1 MSVLW
6 RIVSVGAL
14 ALSGGLLVLAVVSVR
29 KEQRV
34 RPGFDLLRLGISL
47 TTTALM
53 ARFLGVETSEGLM
66 GLGLLLGILFGLWE
80 GLHLKVRFLGSRA
93 FARRTLLGIV
103 AWGAGVLVVQ
113 LAGVA
118 DRVGMADLGLS
129 LSFVG
134 VGQIVGLLTGRWEV
148 VLGSRRAGLGGAA
161 AAVLGVLLGM
171 GLLAPP
177 PARAQAAVDLRA
189 VMAGQAAGLSVE
201 VRGNG
206 TYFGPA
212 LTLYFVNE
220 TGSDA
225 TVAVPVGLQFLP
237 EDETTQTM
245 IGAGGEMLVVPGS
258 EEAKASGRAQS
269 VPGRGEAFTTQIE
282 AFCGEYHDDIPT
294 SDDIFTAGPLVTGA
308 EAGVIGLINQEG
320 VFGLDQQWAVWH
332 FTDGMDVSGSATA
345 SELVEHGGGTGFFG
359 GTGGCECDEFRDEGT
374 APLGEVPHCDC
385 ATFSAGEGAR
395 TSMLGLVGS
404 ALLLLSGFSAS
415 GNSLASVASAWRSG
429 KVRGLHDLAAGVTPP
444 GPPAWRMVGEELT
457 RGRAAAVLGGLP
469 PGLGEKAHD
478 LLAARLQS
486 EQSGQWA
493 EAVKR
498 ALGPVGEADPA
509 GVLGSHP
516 GASALL
522 ARLPAEAR
530 AGVEA
535 QVVAGLKEEHL
546 RHLVD
551 AGVRAVRH
559 DQAVGLLKEA
569 LERKDGT
576 AAGQVL
582 GAVGPGD
589 AEAVWREATGGAGPA
604 VSTPPPSAAGA
615 DLWARL
621 DTRADLGEAVSNGT
635 GLRATLSGL
644 PGEVRQEV
652 EHRLGARLEAERLGR
667 WVAKLRGG
675 GAGER
680 PGLLSGLAPGLR
692 QRVEE
697 HAAGV
702 FDGEAV
708 ERLAGQARHLAV
720 EGRASALLR
729 EAVAHGDG
737 DRADAVMDAVDA
749 ALGAVDEADLERVA
763 EGAGVAV
770 ADLASLARTAAVA
783 PPVDLIGG
791 GEGVDL
797 LAAARQAEGV
807 DQVLEGAGEAL
818 RPRVEE
824 ALGDALE
831 AGRLEGAV
839 RAARRALDLD
849 RVQEDLSR
857 AVAGGDL
864 AAVDRLLAGLSPAQ
878 AAEMSRAV
886 LGGGT

>member
-14 ALSGGLLVLAVVSVR
+14 ALSAGLLVLAVISVR

-47 TTTALM
+47 ATTALM

-93 FARRTLLGIV
+93 FARRTLVGIV

-134 VGQIVGLLTGRWEV
+134 IGQVVGLLTGRWEV
-148 VLGSRRAGLGGAA
+148 VLRSRRVGLGGAVVA
-161 AAVLGVLLGM
+161 ALGVLLAV

-177 PARAQAAVDLRA
+177 PARAQAATDLRA

-206 TYFGPA
+206 TYYGQA
-212 LTLYFVNE
+212 LTLYFVNQ
-220 TGSDA
+220 TGADA
-225 TVAVPVGLQFLP
+225 TVTVPVGLQFLP

-245 IGAGGEMLVVPGS
+245 IGAGGEVLVVPATG
-258 EEAKASGRAQS
+258 EQRASGRAARAQ
-269 VPGRGEAFTTQIE
+269 VTGEPFTVEIM

-294 SDDIFTAGPLVTGA
+294 ADDLFTAGPLVTGA
-308 EAGVIGLINQEG
+308 EAGVIALINQG
-320 VFGLDQQWAVWH
+320 GTFGLDQQWAVWH
-332 FTDGMDVSGSATA
+332 FTDGMDVGGSATA
-345 SELVEHGGGTGFFG
+345 SELVEHAGGAGVFS

-404 ALLLLSGFSAS
+404 GLLLLSGFSEG

-429 KVRGLHDLAAGVTPP
+429 KVRGLHHLAAGVAPP

-457 RGRAAAVLGGLP
+457 QGRAAAVLGGLP

-493 EAVKR
+493 EAVKQ
-498 ALGPVGEADPA
+498 ALGPAGEADPV
-509 GVLGSHP
+509 GVLGSHS

-522 ARLPAEAR
+522 ARLPAQAR

-546 RHLVD
+546 QHLVD
-551 AGVRAVRH
+551 AGVRAVRR

-604 VSTPPPSAAGA
+604 VSTSPPSAAGA

-621 DTRADLGEAVSNGT
+621 DTRADLGEAVSNGS
-635 GLRATLSGL
+635 GLRATFSGL
-644 PGEVRQEV
+644 PGDVRQEV
-652 EHRLGARLEAERLGR
+652 EHRLGARLEAERLER
-667 WVAKLRGG
+667 WVEKLRGG
-675 GAGER
+675 AAGER
-680 PGLLSGLAPGLR
+680 PGLLSGLPPGLR

-708 ERLAGQARHLAV
+708 ERLAGQARRVAV

-737 DRADAVMDAVDA
+737 DRADAIMDAVDV

-770 ADLASLARTAAVA
+770 ADLAGLARTAAVA
-783 PPVDLIGG
+783 LPADLVGG
-791 GEGVDL
+791 GRGADL
-797 LAAARQAEGV
+797 VEAARQVEGV

-824 ALGDALE
+824 ALGAALE
-831 AGRLEGAV
+831 TDRLEGAV
-839 RAARRALDLD
+839 RAARRAVDLD
-849 RVQEDLSR
+849 RLQEALSR

-864 AAVDRLLAGLSPAQ
+864 AAVDRLLAGISPAR
-878 AAEMSRAV
+878 ADEMRRLV
-886 LGGGT
+886 LGET